1 MTELHKWEIEGRDV
15 FIDRY
20 SVHGI
25 ETMTREEAETRLNE
39 YETLKAATEELSAKD
54 AIGLSNLCMSMQGK
68 AIHGKG
74 SSLSRETAKE
84 FWRGLVIKLRAYA
97 DTLEGK
103 P

>member
-1 MTELHKWEIEGRDV
+1 MTEQCKHKWGIWDEVPCVRCTVCDIELP
-15 FIDRY
+15 
-20 SVHGI
+20 
-25 ETMTREEAETRLNE
+25 EEEAEDMLNE

-84 FWRGLVIKLRAYA
+84 FWRGLVIELRAYG